1 MTKITTLYSRK
12 ANLRLSTPSD
22 ILVRLWSIQRCLSQK
37 MLFNLSIKST
47 ATVTCT
53 LCRSCHYKTNS
64 CRVFNIQNHRKD
76 FHNSEVKNI
85 YIVTCY
91 INVYI
96 VSHISYKAKGSL
108 VQFLSK
114 LPLTS

>member
-1 MTKITTLYSRK
+1 MVNSKVPITKDALQSIDKKYSYSYMHIMSF
-12 ANLRLSTPSD
+12 LPLQD
-22 ILVRLWSIQRCLSQK
+22 
-37 MLFNLSIKST
+37 
-47 ATVTCT
+47 
-53 LCRSCHYKTNS
+53 NS